1 MSKKESSWRVKR
13 TKDGG
18 LRWTS
23 FPPYDYEQAAEKL
36 RPVERAREF
45 AASGSLDNNPNET
58 QLTSVEHDMLGDV
71 NDHINSLWDWHSQQ
85 TGAIVQDIVAAAPTA
100 TLEHEFTVI
109 NESFLSKLRNL
120 TDSFRHDLQKRL
132 RDLRKA
138 RIDLANFKHK
148 NHIDREAADYPES
161 KWLHFAWVLAALA
174 AEGFANSSFFP
185 QDLGIIGGFIT
196 AIGVSLG
203 NVAISFI
210 AGALFL
216 RNLNHISVFRKVLGG
231 FGFVVSLFVISFLH
245 LTVAH
250 YREGVARNPDQD
262 ILSIVPGVWDSPFA
276 LQDMESIVLIIIG
289 VVISIL
295 AIWKGYTLDDKYP
308 GFGPAYRK
316 WKKIADEV
324 NDEIGLFKLEAGE
337 ANDEARRHALEVLPK
352 LKAREASL
360 DGLRGAVDTYF
371 ACLAAYYEQATH
383 AGRQLV
389 VSFRDTLQ
397 VVSEDP
403 DRYPI
408 NDELISNSLKPLDPW
423 DEREKLEKM
432 FSDRIAQLGDEI
444 STYEQKRINL
454 FREFDDQLQARTRDI
469 ERLELEP
476 ADDH

>member
-1 MSKKESSWRVKR
+1 
-13 TKDGG
+13 
-18 LRWTS
+18 
-23 FPPYDYEQAAEKL
+23 
-36 RPVERAREF
+36 
-45 AASGSLDNNPNET
+45 
-58 QLTSVEHDMLGDV
+58 
-71 NDHINSLWDWHSQQ
+71 
-85 TGAIVQDIVAAAPTA
+85 
-100 TLEHEFTVI
+100 
-109 NESFLSKLRNL
+109 
-120 TDSFRHDLQKRL
+120 
-132 RDLRKA
+132 
-138 RIDLANFKHK
+138 
-148 NHIDREAADYPES
+148 
-161 KWLHFAWVLAALA
+161 
-174 AEGFANSSFFP
+174 
-185 QDLGIIGGFIT
+185 
-196 AIGVSLG
+196 
-203 NVAISFI
+203 
-210 AGALFL
+210 
-216 RNLNHISVFRKVLGG
+216 
-231 FGFVVSLFVISFLH
+231 
-245 LTVAH
+245 
-250 YREGVARNPDQD
+250 
-262 ILSIVPGVWDSPFA
+262 
-276 LQDMESIVLIIIG
+276 MESIVLIIIG